1 MATRQLAPSM
11 FEDVQYSRFESC
23 VWNLEPK
30 YQTPTRN
37 HGCWWELYMWVQ
49 ELQPGMGLCTGPLS
63 NLEFGCNWLIGLHNP
78 TTIYIH
84 TSETKQWK
92 LTWNPSWCIVKVA
105 TFQENIY
112 ENPQCFLEK
121 EMVPWFAPFFLVMS
135 PNRSK
140 SFVYVWNSLK
150 FLILMVAG
158 LHSYFYWYPSH
169 SVVGETMV
177 FYPCWNLPAKQVP
190 NNCDACL
197 ATTAFTKAA
206 STAGCGGI
214 RSRPGSL
221 HSGLSCYVAM
231 TDPWCCYIW

>member
-1 MATRQLAPSM
+1 
-11 FEDVQYSRFESC
+11 
-23 VWNLEPK
+23 
-30 YQTPTRN
+30 
-37 HGCWWELYMWVQ
+37 
-49 ELQPGMGLCTGPLS
+49 MGLCTGPDGS

-121 EMVPWFAPFFLVMS
+121 ENGAMVCSIFSRYVTKPIKVIRICVKFIEIPYFDGCRVAFLFLLVS
-135 PNRSK
+135 IPQCCWWNHG
-140 SFVYVWNSLK
+140 VYP
-150 FLILMVAG
+150 
-158 LHSYFYWYPSH
+158 H
-169 SVVGETMV
+169 
-177 FYPCWNLPAKQVP
+177 WNLPAKQVP

-206 STAGCGGI
+206 YRWLRRNQVETGEFFA
-214 RSRPGSL
+214 RPQLLCSHDGSMVL
-221 HSGLSCYVAM
+221 LYMVTWIPCLYAIYTPVMLAYIPA
-231 TDPWCCYIW
+231 PWILCIHTPG